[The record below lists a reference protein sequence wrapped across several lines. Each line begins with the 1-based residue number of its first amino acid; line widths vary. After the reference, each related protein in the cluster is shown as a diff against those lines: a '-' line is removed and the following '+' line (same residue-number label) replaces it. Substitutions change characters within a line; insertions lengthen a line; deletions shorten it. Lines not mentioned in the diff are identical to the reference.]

1 MGTSQSSRGP
11 GGGVPMVP
19 PWTPAPTPNAPPVAP
34 PSPTPPP
41 DPSAPPAPPQLPTPL
56 PIAGPRRF
64 AAARLNLGNF
74 ARSGDRGSLR
84 RSLAH
89 YVRSGYGGSIVTTRR
104 FGGTARTAATLGG
117 VLASVAAGGPAAPG
131 SPLDP
136 RLLAGRSHAEVMSAV
151 VEAVRPID
159 GSTDAEANRASIGD
173 ALSDLL
179 RRYPDANLLQLDD
192 AQRAY
197 VIEGFTAADVFRRY
211 ELDLGRTILEKA
223 PSVTAAM
230 ARLKDVRDY
239 IRQVVSASYRKLA
252 DAGQRLTAGSIE
264 SIVRSALADAF
275 TVFEEYLE

>member
-1 MGTSQSSRGP
+1 
-11 GGGVPMVP
+11 MVP
-19 PWTPAPTPNAPPVAP
+19 PWTPPPAPDAPPAAP

-41 DPSAPPAPPQLPTPL
+41 DPYAPPVPQQPPAPI

-64 AAARLNLGNF
+64 AAARLNLGKF
-74 ARSGDRGSLR
+74 ALSGDRGSLH

-89 YVRSGYGGSIVTTRR
+89 YVRSGYGGSAVATRR
-104 FGGTARTAATLGG
+104 FGGTARTAATLAGA
-117 VLASVAAGGPAAPG
+117 LASVAAGRPVAPG
-131 SPLDP
+131 SLLDP
-136 RLLAGRSHAEVMSAV
+136 RLLAGRSPAEVISAV

-179 RRYPDANLLQLDD
+179 KKYPDADLLQLDD
-192 AQRAY
+192 SQRAY

-211 ELDLGRTILEKA
+211 ELDLGRTLLEKA
-223 PSVTAAM
+223 PTYTAAL

-239 IRQVVSASYRKLA
+239 IRQVVSSSYRTLEA
-252 DAGQRLTAGSIE
+252 AGRRLTAGAVE
-264 SIVRSALADAF
+264 AVVRSALANAF